1 MVRAAFGPVN
11 TRFIDDGCRT
21 CQHRLTGSSFLEYK
35 LLLLLKF
42 KMYDCYMMYTKVS
55 EASTA
60 FGELRSY
67 LFSVVNRGVDKGGV
81 FYLKSLYKIENKF

>member
-1 MVRAAFGPVN
+1 
-11 TRFIDDGCRT
+11 
-21 CQHRLTGSSFLEYK
+21 
-35 LLLLLKF
+35 
-42 KMYDCYMMYTKVS
+42 MYDCYMMYTKVS

-81 FYLKSLYKIENKF
+81 FYLKSLYKIEKKI